1 MRVLRMPVCVVA
13 EVSGAVTVAV
23 ALFLPWPG
31 FASRLPSLHVALGTA
46 LPLFAL
52 AAGLLVFGRLRQC
65 ARLDELTHNG
75 SGFNVVAQADGF
87 GLTSMRDRAAL
98 IGGGDLWISSVPGL
112 GTEVEVRL

>member
-1 MRVLRMPVCVVA
+1 MRDLRMPVCVVA
-13 EVSGAVTVAV
+13 GVSGAVTVAV

-31 FASRLPSLHVALGTA
+31 LASRLPSLHVALDTA

-65 ARLDELTHNG
+65 ARLDELTLG
-75 SGFNVVAQADGF
+75 CSL
-87 GLTSMRDRAAL
+87 GLLAVSEFA
-98 IGGGDLWISSVPGL
+98 SVPGL